1 MRHRSKIAKLGREK
15 QKRDAMLKGLVI
27 ALFTHHSIKTTNE
40 KAKRVR
46 LLAEKIITL
55 SKKGDLHSRRLVYS
69 LTGDK
74 KTVKKV
80 WDEITPVYK
89 NRNGGYT
96 RILSLGQR
104 KGDGANICMLEL
116 VDMEKVMRRKPKEE

>member
-15 QKRDAMLKGLVI
+15 QKRDAMLKSLVVS
-27 ALFTHHSIKTTNE
+27 LFTHHSIRTTNE
-40 KAKRVR
+40 KAKRIR

-55 SKKGDLHSRRLVYS
+55 SKKGDLHSRRLTHS
-69 LTGDK
+69 LVGDK

-80 WDEITPVYK
+80 WDEIAPVYK

-96 RILSLGQR
+96 RILKLGQR

-116 VDMEKVMRRKPKEE
+116 VDMGKVMRRKPKEE

>member
-1 MRHRSKIAKLGREK
+1 
-15 QKRDAMLKGLVI
+15 MLKSLVI
-27 ALFTHHSIKTTNE
+27 SLVTHHSIKTTNE
-40 KAKRVR
+40 KAKVVR

-55 SKKGDLHSRRLVYS
+55 SKKGDLHSRRLAYS

-80 WDEITPVYK
+80 WDEIAPVYK